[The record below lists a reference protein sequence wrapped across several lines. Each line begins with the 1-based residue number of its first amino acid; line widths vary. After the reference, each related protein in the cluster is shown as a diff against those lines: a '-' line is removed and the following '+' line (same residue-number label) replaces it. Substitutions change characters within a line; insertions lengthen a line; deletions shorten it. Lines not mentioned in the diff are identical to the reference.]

1 MSSPMPIS
9 DSTIGK
15 IQKRIA
21 RSCISASTFRNSKKG
36 TMRKVQGFL
45 GNIELKRLQAAG
57 NTTFAEQH
65 KKIVTELQGELKAVS
80 CSCEYGL
87 CVKAVNL
94 FLRDVVTN
102 YYTRVTYDLGN
113 LEKHLQIPIDSKVYK
128 KLYQQRK
135 PNALPKWCGIAR
147 MPEELHT
154 KCQLIA
160 QFIADDKQELR
171 IHLDDD
177 FWSGET

>member
-9 DSTIGK
+9 DLTIGK
-15 IQKRIA
+15 IQKRVA

-36 TMRKVQGFL
+36 TMRNVQGFL
-45 GNIELKRLQAAG
+45 GKIELKILQADV

-65 KKIVTELQGELKAVS
+65 KKIVTDLQEKLKAVS

-94 FLRDVVTN
+94 FFRDIVTN
-102 YYTRVTYDLGN
+102 YYTRVTYDLGS

-128 KLYQQRK
+128 TLYQLVK
-135 PNALPKWCGIAR
+135 PNTLPKWCGIAR
-147 MPEELHT
+147 MPEKIHT
-154 KCQLIA
+154 ECQLIA
-160 QFIADDKQELR
+160 QSIADGRQELR